1 MVIGEQQGYQKSD
14 PGADRYAV
22 GFPRQTRVLSLI
34 SNGFLMY
41 RNNSNF
47 EMLNLDSLI
56 LLREVI
62 T

>member
-1 MVIGEQQGYQKSD
+1 M
-14 PGADRYAV
+14 
-22 GFPRQTRVLSLI
+22 LSLI

-47 EMLNLDSLI
+47 EMLNLDSFI